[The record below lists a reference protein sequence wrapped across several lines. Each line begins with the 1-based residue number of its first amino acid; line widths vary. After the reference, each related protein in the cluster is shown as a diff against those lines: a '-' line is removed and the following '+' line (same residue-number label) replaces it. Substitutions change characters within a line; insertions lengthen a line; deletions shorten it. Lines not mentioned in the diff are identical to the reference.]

1 MDTSMN
7 QQPDRPAAAPRSY
20 TCNWCGMVSDGTSL
34 SCPACGAT
42 LDVRAIVTPSRWMQA
57 PGRKDMAKL
66 QFGKSYCQIE
76 GLYVPVADM
85 NLSAEDRVYFAHHAL
100 LWKDPG
106 VEISMMSMKGAWKR
120 ALSGM
125 SVFMT
130 QAQGPGHIAF
140 SRDAPGELL
149 ALPLQPGQSI
159 DVREHIFLVATHAVN
174 YDWFKT
180 NIWFSTK
187 KGDET
192 ETHYPLGM
200 TMDRFSAG
208 KTPGL
213 LLVHASGNVFV
224 RRLEAGQAI
233 LIKPTALLF
242 KDSTVNMQLH
252 FEHPH
257 TQWSLFGSWQQ
268 RYLWLRV
275 DGPGRVA
282 IQSAFEPVEDDGN
295 MITNSSYA
303 TRQKW

>member
-1 MDTSMN
+1 VDNSMN
-7 QQPDRPAAAPRSY
+7 QQPPQPAAGQRSY
-20 TCNWCGMVSDGTSL
+20 TCGWCGTVSDGTSL

-42 LDVRAIVTPSRWMQA
+42 LDVRLIVTPSRWVQA

-76 GLYVPVADM
+76 GKYVPVADM
-85 NLSAEDRVYFAHHAL
+85 NLSAEDGVYFAHHAL
-100 LWKDPG
+100 LWKDSN

-120 ALSGM
+120 ALAGM

-130 QAQGPGHIAF
+130 QAHGPGHIAF

-149 ALPLQPGQSI
+149 ALPLQPGQSV
-159 DVREHIFLVATHAVN
+159 DVREHLLLVATHSVN
-174 YDWFKT
+174 YGWFNT

-187 KGDET
+187 NGDET

-208 KTPGL
+208 KVPGL

-224 RRLEAGQAI
+224 RRLEAGQTI
-233 LIKPTALLF
+233 LIKPTALIF

-295 MITNSSYA
+295 TITNSSYA
-303 TRQKW
+303 TRHNW